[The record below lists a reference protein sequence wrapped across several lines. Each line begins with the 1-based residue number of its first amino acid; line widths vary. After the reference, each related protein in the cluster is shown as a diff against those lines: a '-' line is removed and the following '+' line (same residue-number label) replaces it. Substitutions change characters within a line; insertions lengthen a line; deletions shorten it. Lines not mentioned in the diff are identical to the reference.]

1 MSEIPVP
8 QDVYFDEHADEHVLG
23 AHDHHVPKDAMFV
36 KVFLLL
42 VVVTA
47 VEVLWAYLPFQDT
60 DNRLAHFAYWGGL
73 LGMMS
78 VKFVIIAGTFMHLRF
93 DNKLLQRL
101 FYAGV
106 VLAVTV
112 YLIALSTFQLFSA
125 APKTGF
131 NP

>member
-8 QDVYFDEHADEHVLG
+8 QDVYFDDHADEHILG

-36 KVFLLL
+36 KVFFLL

-47 VEVLWAYLPFQDT
+47 IEVLWSYLPFEDT
-60 DNRLAHFAYWGGL
+60 ENNWAHFAYWGGL

-93 DNKLLQRL
+93 DNKVLTRV

-106 VLAVTV
+106 VLAFTV
-112 YLIALSTFQLFSA
+112 YLIALSTFQLFSNTTA
-125 APKTGF
+125 GFAP
-131 NP
+131 

>member
-8 QDVYFDEHADEHVLG
+8 EDVYFDEHADEHVLG
-23 AHDHHVPKDAMFV
+23 AHDHHIPKDKLFV
-36 KVFLLL
+36 QVFFLL

-47 VEVLWAYLPFQDT
+47 IEVAWAYMPFADT
-60 DNRLAHFAYWGGL
+60 DSRAWTAVYWVGL

-93 DNKLLQRL
+93 DNKLLTRV

-106 VLAVTV
+106 VLAVAV
-112 YLIALSTFQLFSA
+112 YTIALCTFQLFSNK
-125 APKTGF
+125 PPGF
-131 NP
+131 TP

>member
-8 QDVYFDEHADEHVLG
+8 HDVYNDPHADEHILG
-23 AHDHHVPKDAMFV
+23 AHDHHVPDDMVFV

-47 VEVLWAYLPFQDT
+47 VEVAWAYLPFGDSRGAT
-60 DNRLAHFAYWGGL
+60 FAYWGGL
-73 LGMMS
+73 LVMMS

-93 DNKLLQRL
+93 DNKLLTRV

-106 VLAVTV
+106 FLAVIV
-112 YLIALSTFQLFSA
+112 YTITLCTFQLFSNK
-125 APKTGF
+125 PPGF
-131 NP
+131 TP